1 MLSKPAPV
9 KKSRRTIPQLNCL
22 VGAVNHGP
30 TELRPHLMWR
40 SEIANILSSKVW
52 RKTRHENRC
61 THNFGIAGGM
71 MC

>member
-1 MLSKPAPV
+1 M
-9 KKSRRTIPQLNCL
+9 NCV
-22 VGAVNHGP
+22 VGTVNHGP

-40 SEIANILSSKVW
+40 SEIADILSSKVW

-61 THNFGIAGGM
+61 THNFGVAGGM